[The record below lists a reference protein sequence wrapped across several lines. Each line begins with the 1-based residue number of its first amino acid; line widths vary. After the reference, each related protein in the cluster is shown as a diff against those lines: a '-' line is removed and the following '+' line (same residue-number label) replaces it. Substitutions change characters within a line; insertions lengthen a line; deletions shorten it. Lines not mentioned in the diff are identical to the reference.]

1 MGNNVEKKPKFFSND
16 GGDNYIIA
24 KNVGV
29 KIQAAHLLHQI
40 QAFWMTSLN
49 SMIKSEG

>member
-29 KIQAAHLLHQI
+29 KMFKQL
-40 QAFWMTSLN
+40 TYCT
-49 SMIKSEG
+49 KYKPSE